1 MPGFFGGE
9 AVSKAVQYVKGVGPV
24 RARLLARLGIFTCQ
38 DLVQHYPR
46 DYSRRQLVQISQLPE
61 FSGETVIISGKIVG
75 MPREIRRRV
84 SILNVT
90 VADSTGFIRCTWFN
104 QGYLKDKLLP
114 GKDITVAGKYSPD
127 YGGNIVAEEFSL
139 QGTLAEIQPL
149 YSLTEGISN
158 QVMAKIIGQVLAEH
172 IEDEL
177 FPEDFRKKYQL
188 MSNRETLQT
197 LHFPGNRPDLDRAL
211 YTGKFSE
218 LFLYQLSFMY
228 WRQAKMQRRGYAH
241 KEIPGLL
248 QALESGFGFKFYP
261 DQLKAIAE
269 IGQDMQRDVPMNR
282 LLQGDVGSGKTA
294 VAAHALFTSALNGY
308 KAVLMVPTEIVARQH
323 YNSLMQ
329 VAEGFEFRV
338 HLLTGSTKKVQRQI
352 IQGDL
357 VGPGGVI
364 LVGTHAVF
372 QAEVQI
378 EELALVVTDEQH
390 RFGVQ
395 QRMALSEKGN
405 NPHVLAMSATP
416 IPRTLAMTLYGDL
429 DISTIAHKP
438 PGRKEIKTKIVNTCQ
453 RQRVFEFLRQE
464 MARGNSGYI
473 ICPLI
478 EESEEIS
485 AISLQEYE
493 DILATGLPGCK
504 YGVLHGRLTGAE
516 KDKIIADLKRGSLH
530 FLLATTVVEVG
541 VDIGNA
547 TFIVIENSER
557 YGLAQLHQL
566 RGRVGRRDSQSYCF
580 LMAEGRETERL
591 KILEQ
596 TTDGF
601 AVAVADM
608 QIRGSG
614 QFLGQRQHG
623 INEFRLADVVRDGRI
638 AQVSR
643 MAAQEV
649 LEQVDKDPAW
659 KIVDNQI
666 KEKIANLKS

>member
-197 LHFPGNRPDLDRAL
+197 LHFSGNRPDLDRAL

-338 HLLTGSTKKVQRQI
+338 HLLTGSTKKVLRQI

-566 RGRVGRRDSQSYCF
+566 RGRVGRRDLQSYCF

-596 TTDGF
+596 TNDGF

>member
-1 MPGFFGGE
+1 M
-9 AVSKAVQYVKGVGPV
+9 SKAVQYVKGVGPV

-372 QAEVQI
+372 QAEVQV

-438 PGRKEIKTKIVNTCQ
+438 PGRKEIKTKIVNTSQ
-453 RQRVFEFLRQE
+453 RQRVFDFLRQE

-566 RGRVGRRDSQSYCF
+566 RGRVGRRDLQSYCF

>member
-1 MPGFFGGE
+1 
-9 AVSKAVQYVKGVGPV
+9 VSKAVQYVKGVGPV

-372 QAEVQI
+372 QAEVQV

-438 PGRKEIKTKIVNTCQ
+438 PGRKEIKTKIVNTSQ
-453 RQRVFEFLRQE
+453 RQRVFDFLRQE

-566 RGRVGRRDSQSYCF
+566 RGRVGRRDLQSYCF

>member
-1 MPGFFGGE
+1 M
-9 AVSKAVQYVKGVGPV
+9 SKAVQYVKGVGPV
-24 RARLLARLGIFTCQ
+24 RARQLARLGIFTCQ

-46 DYSRRQLVQISQLPE
+46 DYSRRQLVQISQLSE
-61 FSGETVIISGKIVG
+61 RSGETVIISGKIVG

-139 QGTLAEIQPL
+139 QGMLAEIQPL

-172 IEDEL
+172 QEDEM
-177 FPEDFRKKYQL
+177 FPEDFRNKYQL

-323 YNSLMQ
+323 FNSLMR
-329 VAEGFEFRV
+329 VAEGHEFRV

-438 PGRKEIKTKIVNTCQ
+438 PGRKEIKTRIVNT
-453 RQRVFEFLRQE
+453 
-464 MARGNSGYI
+464 
-473 ICPLI
+473 
-478 EESEEIS
+478 
-485 AISLQEYE
+485 
-493 DILATGLPGCK
+493 
-504 YGVLHGRLTGAE
+504 
-516 KDKIIADLKRGSLH
+516 
-530 FLLATTVVEVG
+530 
-541 VDIGNA
+541 
-547 TFIVIENSER
+547 
-557 YGLAQLHQL
+557 
-566 RGRVGRRDSQSYCF
+566 
-580 LMAEGRETERL
+580 
-591 KILEQ
+591 
-596 TTDGF
+596 
-601 AVAVADM
+601 
-608 QIRGSG
+608 
-614 QFLGQRQHG
+614 
-623 INEFRLADVVRDGRI
+623 
-638 AQVSR
+638 
-643 MAAQEV
+643 
-649 LEQVDKDPAW
+649 
-659 KIVDNQI
+659 
-666 KEKIANLKS
+666 

>member
-1 MPGFFGGE
+1 M
-9 AVSKAVQYVKGVGPV
+9 SKAVQYLKGVGPV
-24 RARLLARLGIFTCQ
+24 RARHLARLGIFTCQ

-46 DYSRRQLVQISQLPE
+46 EYSRRQRVHISRLPE
-61 FSGETVIISGKIVG
+61 FPGETVIISGKIAG
-75 MPREIRRRV
+75 TPKEFRRRV
-84 SILNVT
+84 HILNVT
-90 VADSTGFIRCTWFN
+90 IADSTGFMRCTWFN

-114 GKDITVAGKYSPD
+114 GQLITVAGKYSPD
-127 YGGNIVAEEFSL
+127 YGGNIVVEEYSL

-149 YSLTEGISN
+149 YNLTEGISN
-158 QVMAKIIGQVLAEH
+158 QVLAKIIGQALAEYQ
-172 IEDEL
+172 EDEL
-177 FPEDFRKKYQL
+177 FPADFRQKYQL
-188 MSNRETLQT
+188 MSAPDALAT
-197 LHFPGNRPDLDRAL
+197 LHFPDNQQELDKAL

-218 LFLYQLSFMY
+218 LFLYQLSFLY
-228 WRQAKMQRRGYAH
+228 WRQAKMQLQGYAH

-248 QALESGFGFKFYP
+248 QELESGFGFKFYD
-261 DQLKAIAE
+261 DQVKAIKE
-269 IGQDMQRDVPMNR
+269 IGQDMQRSVPMNR

-294 VAAHALFTSALNGY
+294 VAAYALFTSALNGY

-323 YNSLMQ
+323 YDSLKQ
-329 VAEGFEFRV
+329 VAEGHEFKL
-338 HLLTGSTKKVQRQI
+338 HLLTGSTKKVQRELI
-352 IQGDL
+352 HANLLGD
-357 VGPGGVI
+357 GGVI

-372 QAEVQI
+372 QTDVQI

-395 QRMALSEKGN
+395 QRLALSEKGN

-438 PGRKEIKTKIVNTCQ
+438 PGRKDIKTKIVAAKE
-453 RQRVFEFLRQE
+453 RQKVFEFLRRE
-464 MARGNSGYI
+464 MAKGNSGYI

-485 AISLQEYE
+485 ALSLQAYE
-493 DILATGLPGCK
+493 DILAAGLPGCK

-516 KDKIIADLKRGSLH
+516 KDKIIADLKNGSLH

-566 RGRVGRRDSQSYCF
+566 RGRVGRRDLQSYCF
-580 LMAEGRETERL
+580 LMAEGQETERL

-596 TTDGF
+596 TNDGF
-601 AVAVADM
+601 AVAMADM

-623 INEFRLADVVRDGRI
+623 LNEFKLADVVRDGTI
-638 AQVSR
+638 AQLSR
-643 MAAQEV
+643 MAALEV
-649 LEQVDKDPAW
+649 LEHVDTDPAW
-659 KIVDNQI
+659 QRVDLQI
-666 KEKIANLKS
+666 KAKIANLKS

>member
-1 MPGFFGGE
+1 
-9 AVSKAVQYVKGVGPV
+9 
-24 RARLLARLGIFTCQ
+24 
-38 DLVQHYPR
+38 
-46 DYSRRQLVQISQLPE
+46 
-61 FSGETVIISGKIVG
+61 
-75 MPREIRRRV
+75 
-84 SILNVT
+84 
-90 VADSTGFIRCTWFN
+90 
-104 QGYLKDKLLP
+104 
-114 GKDITVAGKYSPD
+114 
-127 YGGNIVAEEFSL
+127 
-139 QGTLAEIQPL
+139 
-149 YSLTEGISN
+149 
-158 QVMAKIIGQVLAEH
+158 
-172 IEDEL
+172 
-177 FPEDFRKKYQL
+177 
-188 MSNRETLQT
+188 
-197 LHFPGNRPDLDRAL
+197 
-211 YTGKFSE
+211 
-218 LFLYQLSFMY
+218 
-228 WRQAKMQRRGYAH
+228 
-241 KEIPGLL
+241 
-248 QALESGFGFKFYP
+248 YP

-323 YNSLMQ
+323 FNSLMR
-329 VAEGFEFRV
+329 VAEGHEFRV

-438 PGRKEIKTKIVNTCQ
+438 PGRKEIKTRIVNTSQ
-453 RQRVFEFLRQE
+453 RQRVFDFLRQE

-516 KDKIIADLKRGSLH
+516 KDKIIADLKHGSLH

-566 RGRVGRRDSQSYCF
+566 RGRVGRRDLQSYCF

-596 TTDGF
+596 TNDGF

-638 AQVSR
+638 AHVSR

>member
-1 MPGFFGGE
+1 M
-9 AVSKAVQYVKGVGPV
+9 SKAVQYVKGVGPV
-24 RARLLARLGIFTCQ
+24 RARQLARLGIFTCQ

-139 QGTLAEIQPL
+139 QGTLAEILPL

-172 IEDEL
+172 QEDEL

-329 VAEGFEFRV
+329 VAEGHEFRV

-438 PGRKEIKTKIVNTCQ
+438 PGRKEIKTKIVNTSQ
-453 RQRVFEFLRQE
+453 RQRVFDFLRQE

-493 DILATGLPGCK
+493 DVLATGLPGCK

-566 RGRVGRRDSQSYCF
+566 RGRVGRRDLQSYCF

-596 TTDGF
+596 TNDGF

>member
-1 MPGFFGGE
+1 M
-9 AVSKAVQYVKGVGPV
+9 SKAVQYVKGVGPV

-197 LHFPGNRPDLDRAL
+197 LHFSGNRPDLDRAL

-338 HLLTGSTKKVQRQI
+338 HLLTGSTKKVLRQI

-566 RGRVGRRDSQSYCF
+566 RGRVGRRDLQSYCF

-596 TTDGF
+596 TNDGF